1 MNATTESLKTMRR
14 LMDNIDPPRG
24 DISGPVADRLRAML
38 GAIQERCLIG
48 TGLLNEPPGTPR
60 LTGLALVQFIS
71 EHGFALVDELKGVI
85 R

>member
-60 LTGLALVQFIS
+60 LSGEALVEFIS
-71 EHGFALVDELKGVI
+71 EHGFALVDELEGVI

>member
-1 MNATTESLKTMRR
+1 MNATTESLKTMCG
-14 LMDNIDPPRG
+14 LLDDIDPPHG
-24 DISGPVADRLRAML
+24 DISSPVADRLRAML

-60 LTGLALVQFIS
+60 LTGEALVQFIS
-71 EHGFALVDELKGVI
+71 ETGFRLVDELGGVI

>member
-38 GAIQERCLIG
+38 GAIQELCLIG
-48 TGLLNEPPGTPR
+48 TGMLVEPHGTPR
-60 LTGLALVQFIS
+60 LTGEALVEFIS
-71 EHGFALVDELKGVI
+71 EHGFALVDELEGVI

>member
-48 TGLLNEPPGTPR
+48 PGMLVEPPGTPR
-60 LTGLALVQFIS
+60 LTGEALVEFIS
-71 EHGFALVDELKGVI
+71 ERGFALVDELEGVI

>member
-14 LMDNIDPPRG
+14 LMDDIDPPHG
-24 DISGPVADRLRAML
+24 DISGPIADRLRAML

-48 TGLLNEPPGTPR
+48 TGMLVEPPGTPR
-60 LTGLALVQFIS
+60 LTGEALAQFIS
-71 EHGFALVDELKGVI
+71 ERGFALVDDLEGVI

>member
-14 LMDNIDPPRG
+14 LMDDIDPPHG

-38 GAIQERCLIG
+38 GQIQQRCLVG
-48 TGLLNEPPGTPR
+48 TGLLIEPAGTPR
-60 LTGLALVQFIS
+60 MSGEALVQFIS
-71 EHGFALVDELKGVI
+71 ETGFRLVDDLEGVI

>member
-1 MNATTESLKTMRR
+1 MALKTMRR
-14 LMDNIDPPRG
+14 LMDDIDPPHG
-24 DISGPVADRLRAML
+24 DISRPVADRLRRML

-60 LTGLALVQFIS
+60 LTGEALVEFIS
-71 EHGFALVDELKGVI
+71 ERGFALVDELEGVI

>member
-1 MNATTESLKTMRR
+1 MALKTMRR

-24 DISGPVADRLRAML
+24 DISSPTAARLRAML

-48 TGLLNEPPGTPR
+48 TGMLVEPPGTPR
-60 LTGLALVQFIS
+60 LSGEALAQFIS
-71 EHGFALVDELKGVI
+71 ETGFRLVDDLEGVI